1 LLFEM
6 ADFLVE
12 RVDVGGCAEPGF
24 TPGLLAECFG
34 EPFLELPGAGG
45 EAEGAFVGGEQVRLQ
60 GRAGDARAGGAA
72 GGRRGCFEGVDFLQQ
87 VAVPVE
93 EGAVDRGFSE
103 LKAIIDIDR
112 VMAVFRTR
120 GGRL

>member
-6 ADFLVE
+6 ADFLVQ

-60 GRAGDARAGGAA
+60 GRAGDAGAGCVAGG
-72 GGRRGCFEGVDFLQQ
+72 GRGCFEGVDFLQQ
-87 VAVPVE
+87 VAVPVQ
-93 EGAVDRGFSE
+93 EGAVDGGFSE
-103 LKAIIDIDR
+103 LKMIIDIAR
-112 VMAVFRTR
+112 VR
-120 GGRL
+120 GVSRMHAGLR